1 MPSHPENQPN
11 TVKLDR
17 ADLKKTRERVTISA
31 GVVHEVIR
39 EEGEQELQ
47 RSTEALAWSG
57 LAAGLSMGFSMLAQ
71 GIILN
76 GLAPSP
82 SRKLIAGFGYTL
94 GFVIVVLGR
103 QQLFTENTLTPIL
116 PLMQEMT
123 WRKFARVMKLWATVL
138 ATNLIGTLLFAWA
151 IADTSLFGAGMQ
163 HTLTDLGR
171 HAIRPFAP
179 MVLGAVFAGWLVALM
194 VWLLPAAET
203 ARVIIIILLTYV
215 ISIAGFPHLI
225 AGSVEAFYLVLRGVI
240 SWQEYFTRFMIPTF
254 IGNVSG
260 GVILVAALNHAQA
273 TAGAPPPEA

>member
-1 MPSHPENQPN
+1 MPANPDNQPN

-17 ADLKKTRERVTISA
+17 TELRKTRERIAISA

-47 RSTEALAWSG
+47 RPAKALAWSG

-71 GIILN
+71 GIIHD
-76 GLAPSP
+76 GLPP
-82 SRKLIAGFGYTL
+82 TPWRKLIAGFGYTL

-123 WRKFARVMKLWATVL
+123 WRKFGRVMKLWATVL
-138 ATNLIGTLLFAWA
+138 ATNLVGTLLFAWA

-163 HTLTDLGR
+163 HTLTDLGS

-203 ARVIIIILLTYV
+203 ARVVIVMLLTYV

-225 AGSVEAFYLVLRGVI
+225 AGSVEAFYLVLRGVLP
-240 SWQEYFTRFMIPTF
+240 WPEYFTRFMIPTF
-254 IGNVSG
+254 IGNVIG
-260 GVILVAALNHAQA
+260 GVVLVAALNHAQA
-273 TAGAPPPEA
+273 TAGAPPPEE

>member
-1 MPSHPENQPN
+1 MPSRPENQSN

-47 RSTEALAWSG
+47 RSTKALAWSG

-71 GIILN
+71 GIIHN

-82 SRKLIAGFGYTL
+82 SRKLIAGFGYSL
-94 GFVIVVLGR
+94 GFLIVVLGR
-103 QQLFTENTLTPIL
+103 QQLFTENTLTAIL
-116 PLMQEMT
+116 PLMQDLT

-138 ATNLIGTLLFAWA
+138 TTNLLGTLLFAWA
-151 IADTSLFGAGMQ
+151 IADTTLFGTGMQ
-163 HTLTDLGR
+163 RTLTELGR

-203 ARVIIIILLTYV
+203 ARVTTIMLLTYV

-240 SWQEYFTRFMIPTF
+240 SWPEYFTRFMIPTF

-273 TAGAPPPEA
+273 TAGAPPPET